1 MSDCFHCGLAVA
13 ENNHY
18 QLEIMGKNRQFCCIG
33 CEAVAQAIVDNDL
46 LDFYKFR
53 TDKSENSIP
62 AALQDLHIYDDEIL
76 QKSFVRTEDDAA
88 IREASLIL
96 EGIVCAACVWLNEK
110 HIRQLKGVL
119 SFSVNYS
126 THRAS
131 LKWDNQKIQL
141 SEVLQAISDIGYH
154 AHPFDAGRL
163 ETLQK
168 KEKSAALRRIAIAAI
183 GMMQVMMLAIA
194 LYIGESDG
202 MSENMQHFL
211 RWISLI
217 ITTPVILFASRV
229 FFVSAWRDIKRW
241 QLGMDV
247 PVAIAM
253 GAAYSA
259 SVWATLS
266 QSGEVYFDS
275 VTMFTLFLLS
285 GRYLEMTARHKAGQV
300 ADALVR
306 LLPATA
312 NRINSQGEQESIAV
326 TAIELHDQ
334 LLIKAGEII
343 PADGVVIEGNS
354 QVNEALLTGESLPLG
369 KAKGSKLIAGT
380 VNIDSPITM
389 QVEKLGNSTVLSSII
404 RLLERAQSEKPMIA
418 SLADR
423 AAAWFVLALLMI
435 AVVVF
440 GAWSLI
446 SPSDAFWITLSV
458 LVVTCPCALSL
469 ATPAAVTAATG
480 TLTRK
485 GLLTTRG
492 HALESLANVNHIVFD
507 KTGTLT
513 QGKLSVT
520 AIKRLGSASYEEV
533 IALAMGLEQ
542 RSEHPIAAAIKALN
556 QADNHLDQCLNKNL
570 DKNLSASELST
581 IKQAIDNKFE
591 FSDYL
596 SIAGQGVEAQYQ
608 QYGYR
613 LGRWDYVAEWL
624 DSTQIDTVQSQQH
637 QDNKQNQNHLSMI
650 YLARQGELLAQFCL
664 SDSLRPEALS
674 VIQALKAQNIKVS
687 LLSGDNQ
694 TAVDAVA
701 QQLQIEHAIGTLLP
715 ADKLKKIRQ
724 WQAQGEVVA
733 MVGDGVNDAPVLA
746 GANVSLAMGS
756 GSQLAQASADMIILS
771 ESLKQLPA
779 ALTLSRKMQS
789 VIYQNFSWAIFY
801 NLLAI
806 PLAAMGW
813 ILPWMAAIGMSISSV
828 LVVLNALRLRDI

>member
-13 ENNHY
+13 ENSHY
-18 QLEIMGKNRQFCCIG
+18 QLEIMGKNRQFCCTG

-53 TDKSENSIP
+53 TDKNENSIP
-62 AALQDLHIYDDEIL
+62 DALQDLHIYDDEIL
-76 QKSFVRTEDDAA
+76 QESFVRTEGDAA

-126 THRAS
+126 THRAN
-131 LKWDNQKIQL
+131 LKWDNQQVRL

-217 ITTPVILFASRV
+217 ITTPVILFASRI

-312 NRINSQGEQESIAV
+312 SRINSKGEQESIAV

-369 KAKGSKLIAGT
+369 KSKGSKLIAGT

-389 QVEKLGNSTVLSSII
+389 RVEKLGNSTVLSSII

-418 SLADR
+418 GLADR
-423 AAAWFVLALLMI
+423 AAAWFVLALLII

-440 GAWSLI
+440 SIWSLV

-492 HALESLANVNHIVFD
+492 HALESLAKVDHIVFD

-520 AIKRLGSASYEEV
+520 TIKRLGSVSYEEV
-533 IALAMGLEQ
+533 ISLAMGLEQ

-556 QADNHLDQCLNKNL
+556 QANNH
-570 DKNLSASELST
+570 
-581 IKQAIDNKFE
+581 IE
-591 FSDYL
+591 FSDYF

-624 DSTQIDTVQSQQH
+624 DSTQIDTWQY
-637 QDNKQNQNHLSMI
+637 QDNKQHQNHLSMI

-715 ADKLKKIRQ
+715 ADKLEKIRE

-746 GANVSLAMGS
+746 GANVSLAMGN